1 MATPMLNREM
11 SRKNSYKLKKIE
23 ELKKG
28 ERIPIV
34 SDTMFHVML
43 NNSSRKQYSAYL
55 IALVLNLDYEKV
67 YDSLIF
73 VNNKLD
79 REKYKDSG
87 KTVDFVCRLNGKII
101 GIELNNN
108 SSKASLERNISYA
121 ADLYKSK
128 MVSGKEYDYE
138 TVIQININNF
148 TFEGN
153 SKIKE
158 EYSLRNE
165 EGEKLTE
172 KLKFIH
178 IYLPNIRKKCYNKEK
193 LNVLER
199 LLLAFN
205 EEENLS
211 DITKG
216 DRIMEEYVKESIKA
230 SMDEEVI
237 GLYDKELHLEK
248 LRLSE
253 LKEAREKGIEQ
264 GIEKGIE
271 QGIEKGIEQGI
282 EEEKLE
288 IAKELLNNNVQVDI
302 IMKSTGLTKEEIN
315 NLK

>member
-1 MATPMLNREM
+1 MIFIKTPMLNREM
-11 SRKNSYKLKKIE
+11 SRKNSYELKESK

-128 MVSGKEYDYE
+128 MVSGEKYNYE

-153 SKIKE
+153 SKIME

-216 DRIMEEYVKESIKA
+216 DRIMEEYVKDAKEASIK
-230 SMDEEVI
+230 DEVI

-253 LKEAREKGIEQ
+253 LNEAREQ
-264 GIEKGIE
+264 GIE
-271 QGIEKGIEQGI
+271 QEKI
-282 EEEKLE
+282 E
-288 IAKELLNNNVQVDI
+288 IAKNMLNSELDI
-302 IMKSTGLTKEEIN
+302 SVISECTGLSKEEIES
-315 NLK
+315 LK

>member
-216 DRIMEEYVKESIKA
+216 DRIMEEYVKDAKEASIKN
-230 SMDEEVI
+230 EVI
-237 GLYDKELHLEK
+237 GLYDKELED
-248 LRLSE
+248 E
-253 LKEAREKGIEQ
+253 FLKRATYQE

-271 QGIEKGIEQGI
+271 QGENKKSIEK
-282 EEEKLE
+282 
-288 IAKELLNNNVQVDI
+288 AKALLQNNVDI
-302 IMKSTGLTKEEIN
+302 NIIVNSTGLSKDEIE
-315 NLK
+315 NLKD

>member
-1 MATPMLNREM
+1 MA
-11 SRKNSYKLKKIE
+11 
-23 ELKKG
+23 
-28 ERIPIV
+28 
-34 SDTMFHVML
+34 
-43 NNSSRKQYSAYL
+43 
-55 IALVLNLDYEKV
+55 
-67 YDSLIF
+67 
-73 VNNKLD
+73 
-79 REKYKDSG
+79 
-87 KTVDFVCRLNGKII
+87 
-101 GIELNNN
+101 
-108 SSKASLERNISYA
+108 
-121 ADLYKSK
+121 
-128 MVSGKEYDYE
+128 SGKEYDYE

-230 SMDEEVI
+230 SQDEEVI

-288 IAKELLNNNVQVDI
+288 IAKELLNNNIQVGI

>member
-11 SRKNSYKLKKIE
+11 SRINSYELKKIE

-79 REKYKDSG
+79 REKYKDSS

-121 ADLYKSK
+121 VDLYKSK
-128 MVSGKEYDYE
+128 MASGKEYDYE

-230 SMDEEVI
+230 SQDEEVI

-264 GIEKGIE
+264 EKIEIVKNMLKDE
-271 QGIEKGIEQGI
+271 
-282 EEEKLE
+282 
-288 IAKELLNNNVQVDI
+288 VDI
-302 IMKSTGLTKEEIN
+302 SVISKYTGLPKEEIER
-315 NLK
+315 LKNM

>member
-264 GIEKGIE
+264 EKI
-271 QGIEKGIEQGI
+271 
-282 EEEKLE
+282 E
-288 IAKELLNNNVQVDI
+288 IAKNMLSKNIDI
-302 IMKSTGLTKEEIN
+302 SVISECTGLAKEKIEELI
-315 NLK
+315 

>member
-1 MATPMLNREM
+1 MIVIKTPMLNREM
-11 SRKNSYKLKKIE
+11 SRKNSYELKESK

-79 REKYKDSG
+79 REKYKDSS

-153 SKIKE
+153 SKIME

-216 DRIMEEYVKESIKA
+216 DRIMEEYVKDAKEASIK
-230 SMDEEVI
+230 DEVI

-253 LKEAREKGIEQ
+253 LSEAREQ
-264 GIEKGIE
+264 GIE
-271 QGIEKGIEQGI
+271 QEKI
-282 EEEKLE
+282 E
-288 IAKELLNNNVQVDI
+288 IAKNMLNDGLDI
-302 IMKSTGLTKEEIN
+302 SVISKYTSLSKEEIES
-315 NLK
+315 LK

>member
-1 MATPMLNREM
+1 MIVIKTPMLNREM
-11 SRKNSYKLKKIE
+11 SRKNSYELKESK

-153 SKIKE
+153 SKIIE

-205 EEENLS
+205 EEKNLN

-230 SMDEEVI
+230 SQDEEVI

-253 LKEAREKGIEQ
+253 LKEAREKGIE
-264 GIEKGIE
+264 
-271 QGIEKGIEQGI
+271 
-282 EEEKLE
+282 
-288 IAKELLNNNVQVDI
+288 
-302 IMKSTGLTKEEIN
+302 
-315 NLK
+315 

>member
-1 MATPMLNREM
+1 
-11 SRKNSYKLKKIE
+11 
-23 ELKKG
+23 
-28 ERIPIV
+28 
-34 SDTMFHVML
+34 
-43 NNSSRKQYSAYL
+43 
-55 IALVLNLDYEKV
+55 
-67 YDSLIF
+67 
-73 VNNKLD
+73 
-79 REKYKDSG
+79 
-87 KTVDFVCRLNGKII
+87 
-101 GIELNNN
+101 
-108 SSKASLERNISYA
+108 
-121 ADLYKSK
+121 

-230 SMDEEVI
+230 SQDEEVI

-264 GIEKGIE
+264 EKI
-271 QGIEKGIEQGI
+271 
-282 EEEKLE
+282 E
-288 IAKELLNNNVQVDI
+288 IAKNMLSKNIDI
-302 IMKSTGLTKEEIN
+302 SVISECTGLAKEEIEE
-315 NLK
+315 LI

>member
-1 MATPMLNREM
+1 MNISMLERKINRE
-11 SRKNSYKLKKIE
+11 NSYKLKPVS

-28 ERIPIV
+28 DKIPLV
-34 SDTMFHVML
+34 SDTMFHVMI
-43 NNSSRKQYSAYL
+43 NNSSKKKYSAYL
-55 IALVLNLDYEKV
+55 ISLVLGLEYKEV
-67 YDSLIF
+67 YSSLIF

-79 REKYKDSG
+79 REKYKDSS

-101 GIELNNN
+101 GIEMNNN
-108 SSKASLERNISYA
+108 STKEALERNISYA

-128 MVSGKEYDYE
+128 MVSGEKYNYE

-153 SKIKE
+153 SKIME

-216 DRIMEEYVKESIKA
+216 DRIMEEYVKDAKEASIK
-230 SMDEEVI
+230 DEVI

-253 LKEAREKGIEQ
+253 LSEAREQ
-264 GIEKGIE
+264 GIE
-271 QGIEKGIEQGI
+271 QEKI
-282 EEEKLE
+282 E
-288 IAKELLNNNVQVDI
+288 IAKNMLNSELDI
-302 IMKSTGLTKEEIN
+302 SVISECTGLSKEEIES
-315 NLK
+315 LK